1 MIPQT
6 KKTKKLFSLI
16 APEDRQYDELSRA
29 KLAKKN
35 KLQQFFS
42 QIFVKTKKNVEYSLK
57 KSKKFCQPL
66 AWFKP

>member
-1 MIPQT
+1 M
-6 KKTKKLFSLI
+6 

-42 QIFVKTKKNVEYSLK
+42 QIFVKTKKKCGIFFK
-57 KSKKFCQPL
+57 KK
-66 AWFKP
+66 

>member
-1 MIPQT
+1 M
-6 KKTKKLFSLI
+6 
-16 APEDRQYDELSRA
+16 APEDRQYDKLSRA